1 MVFKTFPRRASRG
14 FTLIE
19 LLVSL
24 LIASIFLMAT
34 AMIVIETMR
43 LDREETGRTQVQA
56 ELTQAMEYIQ
66 QDLAEALYIYNDTE
80 RPTDPQQPPGDGIP
94 DVIQRLWHP
103 GWIRRPEE
111 AIPVVAFWK
120 LEPIPQGCYA
130 GNPTLQQI
138 REGRATLPTE
148 PPPGFPL
155 DQNGRNEDWETLR
168 SRRGIYTLVVYYLRR
183 NYNNAGNPTGQT
195 PWEGNAR
202 IERFEL
208 KPFARQG
215 DNDCAGRSPF
225 FLEDPDPFRDGFLAW
240 PSEQARAR
248 QIPIASRPDGPRFTT
263 QDRVRQISIAGR
275 TDGPRLTTLVSNI
288 FSSREGSPQVAPA
301 CPQGYAFGGGK
312 PDGVTFSGL
321 ENHQNDVGFY
331 VCVRHSPGA
340 DQPQDVIVNITATA
354 MERANP
360 GLFRRYIEDAT
371 SVDISEVSRYLLP
384 LQTRVLARGVINRRL
399 S

>member
-1 MVFKTFPRRASRG
+1 MFKVFRHRVYQSAG

-24 LIASIFLMAT
+24 VVASIFLLAT

-56 ELTQAMEYIQ
+56 ELTQAMEFIQ

-80 RPTDPQQPPGDGIP
+80 QNPQQSDRLGDGIP
-94 DVIQRLWHP
+94 DVIQRLYAP
-103 GWIRRPEE
+103 GWIRRPND

-130 GNPTLQQI
+130 GNPNLQDI
-138 REGRATLPTE
+138 RRGNAILPDQ
-148 PPPGFPL
+148 PPREFPR
-155 DQNGRNEDWETLR
+155 DQNDRNADWDTLV

-183 NYNNAGNPTGQT
+183 NYNNAGNPTGRT

-202 IERFEL
+202 IDRFEL
-208 KPFARQG
+208 RPFNIQG
-215 DNDCAGRSPF
+215 QNNCAGRSPF
-225 FLEDPDPFRDGFLAW
+225 FVEDPDPFRDGFLAW

-248 QIPIASRPDGPRFTT
+248 QIPIA
-263 QDRVRQISIAGR
+263 GR
-275 TDGPRLTTLVSNI
+275 ADGPRLTTLVSNI
-288 FSSREGSPQVAPA
+288 FSSREGSPQVAPL
-301 CPQGYAFGGGK
+301 CPQGYAFGGGR
-312 PDGVTFSGL
+312 PNGVTFSGL
-321 ENHQNDVGFY
+321 GNNQNDVGFY
-331 VCVRHSPGA
+331 VCVRQSVGA
-340 DQPQDVIVNITATA
+340 DRPQDVIINITATA

-360 GLFRRYIEDAT
+360 GLFRRYIRNAT

-384 LQTRVLARGVINRRL
+384 MQTRVLARGVINRPL

>member
-1 MVFKTFPRRASRG
+1 MFFKIFRRRPSKSRG

-24 LIASIFLMAT
+24 LIASIFLLAT
-34 AMIVIETMR
+34 GMIVVETMR

-80 RPTDPQQPPGDGIP
+80 QPNGDGIP
-94 DVIQRLWHP
+94 DVIQRLYTP
-103 GWIRRPEE
+103 GWIRQPAG

-138 REGRATLPTE
+138 REGRARLPNQ
-148 PPPGFPL
+148 PPDGFPR
-155 DQNGRNEDWETLR
+155 DQNGRNADWETLL

-183 NYNNAGNPTGQT
+183 NYNNAGNLADGSTT

-208 KPFARQG
+208 RPFARQG
-215 DNDCAGRSPF
+215 NNDCAGRSPF
-225 FLEDPDPFRDGFLAW
+225 FVEDPDPFRDGFLAW

-248 QIPIASRPDGPRFTT
+248 QIP
-263 QDRVRQISIAGR
+263 IAGR

-288 FSSREGSPQVAPA
+288 FSSREGSPQVAPL
-301 CPQGYAFGGGK
+301 CPQGYAFGGGR
-312 PDGVTFSGL
+312 PNGVTFSGL
-321 ENHQNDVGFY
+321 GNNQNDVGFY
-331 VCVRHSPGA
+331 VCVRQSPGA
-340 DQPQDVIVNITATA
+340 DRPQDVIINITATA

-360 GLFRRYIEDAT
+360 GLFRRYIRNAT

-384 LQTRVLARGVINRRL
+384 MQTRVLARGVINRQL

>member
-1 MVFKTFPRRASRG
+1 MVFKSFRRRASRG

-24 LIASIFLMAT
+24 LIASIFLLAT
-34 AMIVIETMR
+34 GMIVVETMR

-80 RPTDPQQPPGDGIP
+80 QPNGDGIP
-94 DVIQRLWHP
+94 DVIQRLYTP
-103 GWIRRPEE
+103 GWIRQPAG

-138 REGRATLPTE
+138 REGRARLPNQ
-148 PPPGFPL
+148 PPDGFPR
-155 DQNGRNEDWETLR
+155 DQNGRNADWETLL

-183 NYNNAGNPTGQT
+183 NYNNAGNLADGSTT

-208 KPFARQG
+208 RPFARQG
-215 DNDCAGRSPF
+215 NNDCAGRSPF
-225 FLEDPDPFRDGFLAW
+225 FVEDPDPFRDGFLAW

-248 QIPIASRPDGPRFTT
+248 QIP
-263 QDRVRQISIAGR
+263 IAGR

-301 CPQGYAFGGGK
+301 CPQGYAFGGGR
-312 PDGVTFSGL
+312 PNGVTFPEL
-321 ENHQNDVGFY
+321 EDNQNDVGFY
-331 VCVRHSPGA
+331 VCVRQSVGA
-340 DQPQDVIVNITATA
+340 DRPQDVIINITATA

-360 GLFRRYIEDAT
+360 GLFRRYIRNAT

-384 LQTRVLARGVINRRL
+384 MQTLVLARGVINRQL

>member
-1 MVFKTFPRRASRG
+1 MFKVFRHRVHQSAG

-24 LIASIFLMAT
+24 LVASIFLLAT

-80 RPTDPQQPPGDGIP
+80 QNPQQSDRLGDGIP
-94 DVIQRLWHP
+94 DVIQRLYTP
-103 GWIRRPEE
+103 GWIRRPDD

-120 LEPIPQGCYA
+120 LEPIPQGCYRTQRED
-130 GNPTLQQI
+130 GTPGDQIPNLQQI
-138 REGRATLPTE
+138 REGRAILPVQ
-148 PPPGFPL
+148 PPPEFPRT
-155 DQNGRNEDWETLR
+155 NGRNADWETLV

-183 NYNNAGNPTGQT
+183 NYNNAGNPTGPT

-202 IERFEL
+202 IDRFEL
-208 KPFARQG
+208 RPFNTEGQ
-215 DNDCAGRSPF
+215 NNCAGRSPF
-225 FLEDPDPFRDGFLAW
+225 FRVDPDPFRESFLAW
-240 PSEQARAR
+240 PSQQALQRLQR
-248 QIPIASRPDGPRFTT
+248 EGTPQERIAD
-263 QDRVRQISIAGR
+263 AGNQ
-275 TDGPRLTTLVSNI
+275 GPRLTTLVSNI

-312 PDGVTFSGL
+312 PNGVTFPGL
-321 ENHQNDVGFY
+321 GDNQNDVGFH
-331 VCVRHSPGA
+331 VCVRQSPGA
-340 DQPQDVIVNITATA
+340 DRPQDVIINITATA

-360 GLFRRYIEDAT
+360 GLFRRYIRNAT

-384 LQTRVLARGVINRRL
+384 MQTRVLARGVINRPL

>member
-1 MVFKTFPRRASRG
+1 MFFKIFRRRPSKSRG

-24 LIASIFLMAT
+24 LIASIFLLAT
-34 AMIVIETMR
+34 GMIVVETMR

-80 RPTDPQQPPGDGIP
+80 RPSDPQQPPGDGIP
-94 DVIQRLWHP
+94 DVIQRLYTP
-103 GWIRRPEE
+103 GWIRQPAG

-138 REGRATLPTE
+138 REGRARLPNQ
-148 PPPGFPL
+148 PPDGFPR
-155 DQNGRNEDWETLR
+155 DQNGRNADWETLL

-183 NYNNAGNPTGQT
+183 NYNNAGNLADGSTT

-208 KPFARQG
+208 RPFARQG
-215 DNDCAGRSPF
+215 NNDCAGRSPF
-225 FLEDPDPFRDGFLAW
+225 FVEDPDPFRDGFLAW

-248 QIPIASRPDGPRFTT
+248 QIP
-263 QDRVRQISIAGR
+263 IAGR

-321 ENHQNDVGFY
+321 GNNQNDVGFY
-331 VCVRHSPGA
+331 VCVRQSPGA
-340 DQPQDVIVNITATA
+340 DRPQDVIINITATA

-360 GLFRRYIEDAT
+360 GLFRRYIQDAT

-384 LQTRVLARGVINRRL
+384 MQTQVLARGVINRQL

>member
-1 MVFKTFPRRASRG
+1 MFFKIFRRRPSKSRG

-24 LIASIFLMAT
+24 LIASIFLLAT
-34 AMIVIETMR
+34 GMIVVETMR

-80 RPTDPQQPPGDGIP
+80 QPNGDGIP
-94 DVIQRLWHP
+94 DVIQRLYTP
-103 GWIRRPEE
+103 GWIRQPAG

-138 REGRATLPTE
+138 REGRARLPNQ
-148 PPPGFPL
+148 PPDGFPR
-155 DQNGRNEDWETLR
+155 DQNGRNADWETLL

-183 NYNNAGNPTGQT
+183 NYNNAGNLEDGSTT

-202 IERFEL
+202 IDRFEL
-208 KPFARQG
+208 RPFNIQG
-215 DNDCAGRSPF
+215 QNNCAGRSPF
-225 FLEDPDPFRDGFLAW
+225 FVEDPDPFRDGFLAW

-248 QIPIASRPDGPRFTT
+248 QIP
-263 QDRVRQISIAGR
+263 IAGR

-301 CPQGYAFGGGK
+301 CPQGYAFGGGR
-312 PDGVTFSGL
+312 PNGVTFSGL
-321 ENHQNDVGFY
+321 GNNQNDVGFY
-331 VCVRHSPGA
+331 VCVRQSVGA
-340 DQPQDVIVNITATA
+340 DRPQDVIINITATA

-360 GLFRRYIEDAT
+360 GLFRRYIRNAT

-384 LQTRVLARGVINRRL
+384 MQTRVLARGVINRQL

>member
-1 MVFKTFPRRASRG
+1 MFFKIFRRRASRG

-24 LIASIFLMAT
+24 LIASIFLLAT
-34 AMIVIETMR
+34 GMIVVETMR

-80 RPTDPQQPPGDGIP
+80 QPNGDGIP
-94 DVIQRLWHP
+94 DVIQRLYTP
-103 GWIRRPEE
+103 GWIRRPDD
-111 AIPVVAFWK
+111 AIPVVALWK
-120 LEPIPQGCYA
+120 LEPIPRGCYA

-138 REGRATLPTE
+138 REGRATLPAE
-148 PPPGFPL
+148 PPAGFPL
-155 DQNGRNEDWETLR
+155 TNGRNADWETLL

-183 NYNNAGNPTGQT
+183 NYNNAGNPTGNT

-208 KPFARQG
+208 RPLNTQG
-215 DNDCAGRSPF
+215 QNDCAGRSPF
-225 FLEDPDPFRDGFLAW
+225 FVEDPDPFREGFLAW

-248 QIPIASRPDGPRFTT
+248 QIPIASR
-263 QDRVRQISIAGR
+263 A
-275 TDGPRLTTLVSNI
+275 DGPRLITLVSNI

-312 PDGVTFSGL
+312 PDGVTLSGL
-321 ENHQNDVGFY
+321 GNNQNDVGFY
-331 VCVRHSPGA
+331 VCVRQSPGA
-340 DQPQDVIVNITATA
+340 DRPQDVIINITATA

-360 GLFRRYIEDAT
+360 GLFRRYIENAT

-384 LQTRVLARGVINRRL
+384 LQTRVFARGVINRQL

>member
-1 MVFKTFPRRASRG
+1 MFKVFRHRVYQSAG

-24 LIASIFLMAT
+24 VVASIFLLAT
-34 AMIVIETMR
+34 GMIVIETMR

-80 RPTDPQQPPGDGIP
+80 QNPQQSDRLGDGIP
-94 DVIQRLWHP
+94 DVIQRLYAP
-103 GWIRRPEE
+103 GWIRRPDD

-130 GNPTLQQI
+130 GNPTLQDI
-138 REGRATLPTE
+138 RRGNATLPDQ
-148 PPPGFPL
+148 PPPEFPR
-155 DQNGRNEDWETLR
+155 DQDGRNADWDTLV

-183 NYNNAGNPTGQT
+183 NYNNAGNPTGRT

-202 IERFEL
+202 IDRFEL
-208 KPFARQG
+208 RPFNIQG
-215 DNDCAGRSPF
+215 QNNCAGRSPF
-225 FLEDPDPFRDGFLAW
+225 FRVDPDPFQEGFLAW
-240 PSEQARAR
+240 PSQQALQRLQR
-248 QIPIASRPDGPRFTT
+248 EGTPQERIAD
-263 QDRVRQISIAGR
+263 AGNQ
-275 TDGPRLTTLVSNI
+275 GPRLTTLVSNI

-301 CPQGYAFGGGK
+301 CPQGYAFGGGR
-312 PDGVTFSGL
+312 PNGVTFPGL
-321 ENHQNDVGFY
+321 GDNQNDVGFS
-331 VCVRHSPGA
+331 VCVRQSVGA
-340 DQPQDVIVNITATA
+340 DRPQDVIINITATA

-360 GLFRRYIEDAT
+360 GLFRRYIRNAT

-384 LQTRVLARGVINRRL
+384 MQTQVLARGVINRQL

>member
-1 MVFKTFPRRASRG
+1 VLIFRRQASRG

-24 LIASIFLMAT
+24 LVASIFLLAT

-56 ELTQAMEYIQ
+56 ELTQAMEFIQ

-80 RPTDPQQPPGDGIP
+80 QNPQQSDRLGDGIP
-94 DVIQRLWHP
+94 DVIQRLYTP
-103 GWIRRPEE
+103 GWIRRPND

-130 GNPTLQQI
+130 GNPTLQDI
-138 REGRATLPTE
+138 RRGNAILPDQ
-148 PPPGFPL
+148 PPREFPL
-155 DQNGRNEDWETLR
+155 DQNDRNADWDTLV

-183 NYNNAGNPTGQT
+183 NYNNAGNPTGGT

-202 IERFEL
+202 IDRFEL
-208 KPFARQG
+208 RPFNIQG
-215 DNDCAGRSPF
+215 QNNCAGRSPF
-225 FLEDPDPFRDGFLAW
+225 FVEDPDPFRDGFLAW

-248 QIPIASRPDGPRFTT
+248 QIP
-263 QDRVRQISIAGR
+263 IAGR

-312 PDGVTFSGL
+312 PNGVTFPGL
-321 ENHQNDVGFY
+321 GDNQNDVGFH
-331 VCVRHSPGA
+331 VCVRQSPGA
-340 DQPQDVIVNITATA
+340 DRPQDVIINITATA

-360 GLFRRYIEDAT
+360 GLFRRYIRNAT

-384 LQTRVLARGVINRRL
+384 MQTRVLARGVINRPL

>member
-1 MVFKTFPRRASRG
+1 MFKVFRHRVYQSAG

-24 LIASIFLMAT
+24 LVASIFLLAT

-56 ELTQAMEYIQ
+56 ELTQAMEFIQ

-80 RPTDPQQPPGDGIP
+80 QNPQQSDRLGDGIP
-94 DVIQRLWHP
+94 DVIQRLYEP
-103 GWIRRPEE
+103 GWIRRPND

-120 LEPIPQGCYA
+120 LEPIPQGCYE
-130 GNPTLQQI
+130 GNPTLQDI
-138 REGRATLPTE
+138 RRGNAILPDQ
-148 PPPGFPL
+148 PPPEFPL
-155 DQNGRNEDWETLR
+155 DQNDRNADWDTLV

-183 NYNNAGNPTGQT
+183 NYNNAGNPTGPT

-208 KPFARQG
+208 RPFARQG
-215 DNDCAGRSPF
+215 NNDCAGRSPF
-225 FLEDPDPFRDGFLAW
+225 FRVDPDPFREGFLAW
-240 PSEQARAR
+240 PSQQALQRLQR
-248 QIPIASRPDGPRFTT
+248 EGTPQRRIAE
-263 QDRVRQISIAGR
+263 AGNQ
-275 TDGPRLTTLVSNI
+275 GPRLVTLVSNI
-288 FSSREGSPQVAPA
+288 FSSRQGSPQVAPA
-301 CPQGYAFGGGK
+301 CPQGYAFGGGR
-312 PDGVTFSGL
+312 PNGVTFPGL
-321 ENHQNDVGFY
+321 GDNQNDVGFY
-331 VCVRHSPGA
+331 VCVRQSVGA
-340 DQPQDVIVNITATA
+340 DRPQDVIINITATA

-360 GLFRRYIEDAT
+360 GLFRRYIRNAT

-384 LQTRVLARGVINRRL
+384 MQTRVLARGVINRPL

>member
-1 MVFKTFPRRASRG
+1 MFKVFRHRVHQSAG

-24 LIASIFLMAT
+24 LVASIFLLAT

-80 RPTDPQQPPGDGIP
+80 QNPQQSDRLGDGIP
-94 DVIQRLWHP
+94 DVIQRLYTP
-103 GWIRRPEE
+103 GWIRRPDD

-130 GNPTLQQI
+130 GNPTLQDI
-138 REGRATLPTE
+138 RRGNAILPDQ
-148 PPPGFPL
+148 PPPEFPR
-155 DQNGRNEDWETLR
+155 DQDGRNADWDTLV

-183 NYNNAGNPTGQT
+183 NYNNAGNPTGPT

-202 IERFEL
+202 IDRFEL
-208 KPFARQG
+208 RPFNTEGQ
-215 DNDCAGRSPF
+215 NNCAGRSPF
-225 FLEDPDPFRDGFLAW
+225 FRVDPDPFRESFLAW
-240 PSEQARAR
+240 PSQQALQRLQR
-248 QIPIASRPDGPRFTT
+248 EGTPQERIAD
-263 QDRVRQISIAGR
+263 AGNQ
-275 TDGPRLTTLVSNI
+275 GPRLTTLVSNI

-301 CPQGYAFGGGK
+301 CPQDYAFGGGK
-312 PDGVTFSGL
+312 PNGVTFPGL
-321 ENHQNDVGFY
+321 GDNQNDVGFH
-331 VCVRHSPGA
+331 VCVRQSPGA
-340 DQPQDVIVNITATA
+340 DRPQDVIINITATA

-360 GLFRRYIEDAT
+360 GLFRRYIRNAT

-384 LQTRVLARGVINRRL
+384 MQTRVLARGVINRPL

>member
-1 MVFKTFPRRASRG
+1 MVFKSFRRRASRG

-24 LIASIFLMAT
+24 LIASIFLLAT
-34 AMIVIETMR
+34 AMIVVETMR

-80 RPTDPQQPPGDGIP
+80 QPNGDGIP
-94 DVIQRLWHP
+94 DVIQRLYTP
-103 GWIRRPEE
+103 GWIRRPDG
-111 AIPVVAFWK
+111 AIPVVALWK

-138 REGRATLPTE
+138 REGRATLPAQ
-148 PPPGFPL
+148 PPAAFL
-155 DQNGRNEDWETLR
+155 SDQNGRADWETLV

-183 NYNNAGNPTGQT
+183 NYNNAGNLADGSTT

-202 IERFEL
+202 IQRFEL
-208 KPFARQG
+208 RPLARQG
-215 DNDCAGRSPF
+215 DNDCAGRSRF
-225 FLEDPDPFRDGFLAW
+225 FVEDPDPFREGFLAW

-248 QIPIASRPDGPRFTT
+248 QIPIA
-263 QDRVRQISIAGR
+263 GR
-275 TDGPRLTTLVSNI
+275 TDGPLLTTLVSNI

-301 CPQGYAFGGGK
+301 CPEGYAFGGGK
-312 PDGVTFSGL
+312 PNGVTFSGL
-321 ENHQNDVGFY
+321 ADNQNDVGFY
-331 VCVRHSPGA
+331 VCVRRSPGA
-340 DQPQDVIVNITATA
+340 DRPQDVILNITATA

-360 GLFRRYIEDAT
+360 GLFRRYIQDAT

-384 LQTRVLARGVINRRL
+384 LQTRVLARGVINRQL

>member
-1 MVFKTFPRRASRG
+1 MFKVFRHRVYQSAG

-24 LIASIFLMAT
+24 LVAFIFLLAT

-56 ELTQAMEYIQ
+56 ELTQAMEFIQ

-80 RPTDPQQPPGDGIP
+80 QNPQQSDRLGDGIP
-94 DVIQRLWHP
+94 DVIQRLYTP
-103 GWIRRPEE
+103 GWIRRPDD

-138 REGRATLPTE
+138 REGRATLPAE
-148 PPPGFPL
+148 PPPEFPRT
-155 DQNGRNEDWETLR
+155 NGRNADWDTLV

-183 NYNNAGNPTGQT
+183 NYNDAGNPTGRA

-202 IERFEL
+202 IDRFEL
-208 KPFARQG
+208 QPFNIQG
-215 DNDCAGRSPF
+215 QNNCAGRSPF
-225 FLEDPDPFRDGFLAW
+225 FRVDPDPFREGFLAW
-240 PSEQARAR
+240 PSQQALQRLQREGTPQERIADAR
-248 QIPIASRPDGPRFTT
+248 NR
-263 QDRVRQISIAGR
+263 
-275 TDGPRLTTLVSNI
+275 GPRLVTLVSNI
-288 FSSREGSPQVAPA
+288 FSSREESPQVAPA
-301 CPQGYAFGGGK
+301 CPQGYAFGGGR
-312 PDGVTFSGL
+312 PNGVIFPELGDN
-321 ENHQNDVGFY
+321 ENDVGFF
-331 VCVRHSPGA
+331 VCVRQSVGA
-340 DQPQDVIVNITATA
+340 DRPQDVIINITATA

-360 GLFRRYIEDAT
+360 GLFRRYIQDAT

-384 LQTRVLARGVINRRL
+384 LQTRVFARGVINRQL

>member
-1 MVFKTFPRRASRG
+1 MFFKIFRRRPSKSRG

-24 LIASIFLMAT
+24 LIASIFLLAT
-34 AMIVIETMR
+34 GMIVVETMR

-80 RPTDPQQPPGDGIP
+80 QPNGDGIP
-94 DVIQRLWHP
+94 DVIQRLYTP
-103 GWIRRPEE
+103 GWIRQPAG

-138 REGRATLPTE
+138 REGRARLPNQ
-148 PPPGFPL
+148 PPDGFPR
-155 DQNGRNEDWETLR
+155 DQNGRNADWETLL

-183 NYNNAGNPTGQT
+183 NYNNAGNLADGSTT

-208 KPFARQG
+208 RPFARQG
-215 DNDCAGRSPF
+215 NNDCAGRSPF
-225 FLEDPDPFRDGFLAW
+225 FVEDPDPFRDGFLAW

-248 QIPIASRPDGPRFTT
+248 QIP
-263 QDRVRQISIAGR
+263 IAGR

-288 FSSREGSPQVAPA
+288 FSSREGSPQVAPL
-301 CPQGYAFGGGK
+301 CPQGYAFGGGR
-312 PDGVTFSGL
+312 PNGVTFSGL
-321 ENHQNDVGFY
+321 GNNQNDVGFY
-331 VCVRHSPGA
+331 VCVRQSPGA
-340 DQPQDVIVNITATA
+340 DRPQDVIINITATA

-360 GLFRRYIEDAT
+360 GLFRRYIRNAT

-384 LQTRVLARGVINRRL
+384 LQTRVFARGVINRQL

>member
-1 MVFKTFPRRASRG
+1 MVFKSFRRRASRG

-24 LIASIFLMAT
+24 LIAFIFLLAT
-34 AMIVIETMR
+34 GMIVVETMR

-80 RPTDPQQPPGDGIP
+80 QPNGDGIP
-94 DVIQRLWHP
+94 DVIQRLYTP
-103 GWIRRPEE
+103 GWIRQPAG

-138 REGRATLPTE
+138 REGRARLPNQ
-148 PPPGFPL
+148 PPDGFPR
-155 DQNGRNEDWETLR
+155 DQNGRNADWETLL

-183 NYNNAGNPTGQT
+183 NYNNAGNLADGSTT

-208 KPFARQG
+208 RPFARQG
-215 DNDCAGRSPF
+215 NNDCAGRSPF
-225 FLEDPDPFRDGFLAW
+225 FVEDPDPFRDGFLAW

-248 QIPIASRPDGPRFTT
+248 QIP
-263 QDRVRQISIAGR
+263 IAGR

-301 CPQGYAFGGGK
+301 CPQGYAFGGGR
-312 PDGVTFSGL
+312 PNGVTFSGL
-321 ENHQNDVGFY
+321 GNNQNDVGFY
-331 VCVRHSPGA
+331 VCVRQSPGA
-340 DQPQDVIVNITATA
+340 DRPQDVIINITATA

-360 GLFRRYIEDAT
+360 GLFRRYIQDAT

-384 LQTRVLARGVINRRL
+384 MQTLVLARGVINRQL

>member
-1 MVFKTFPRRASRG
+1 MFFKIFRRRPSKSRG

-24 LIASIFLMAT
+24 LIASIFLLAT
-34 AMIVIETMR
+34 GMIVVETMR

-80 RPTDPQQPPGDGIP
+80 QPNGDGIP
-94 DVIQRLWHP
+94 DVIQRLYTP
-103 GWIRRPEE
+103 GWIRQPAG

-138 REGRATLPTE
+138 REGRARLPNQ
-148 PPPGFPL
+148 PPDGFPR
-155 DQNGRNEDWETLR
+155 DQNGRNADWETLL

-183 NYNNAGNPTGQT
+183 NYNNAGNLADGSTT

-208 KPFARQG
+208 RPFARQG
-215 DNDCAGRSPF
+215 NNDCAGRSPF
-225 FLEDPDPFRDGFLAW
+225 FVEDPDPFRDGFLAW

-248 QIPIASRPDGPRFTT
+248 QIP
-263 QDRVRQISIAGR
+263 IAGR

-301 CPQGYAFGGGK
+301 CPQGYAFGGGQ

-321 ENHQNDVGFY
+321 GNNQNDVGFY
-331 VCVRHSPGA
+331 VCVRQSPGA
-340 DQPQDVIVNITATA
+340 DRPQDVIINITATA

-360 GLFRRYIEDAT
+360 GLFRRYIRNAT

-384 LQTRVLARGVINRRL
+384 LQTRVFARGVINRQL

>member
-1 MVFKTFPRRASRG
+1 MVFKSFRRRASRG

-24 LIASIFLMAT
+24 LIASIFLLAT
-34 AMIVIETMR
+34 GMIVVETMR

-80 RPTDPQQPPGDGIP
+80 QNPQQSDRLGDGIP
-94 DVIQRLWHP
+94 DVIQRLYTP
-103 GWIRRPEE
+103 GWIRQPAG

-138 REGRATLPTE
+138 REGRARLPNQ
-148 PPPGFPL
+148 PPDGFPR
-155 DQNGRNEDWETLR
+155 DQNGRNADWETLL

-183 NYNNAGNPTGQT
+183 NYNNAGNPTGGT

-202 IERFEL
+202 IDRFEL
-208 KPFARQG
+208 QPFNIQG
-215 DNDCAGRSPF
+215 QNNCAGRSPF
-225 FLEDPDPFRDGFLAW
+225 FVEDPDPFRDGFLAW

-248 QIPIASRPDGPRFTT
+248 QIPIA
-263 QDRVRQISIAGR
+263 GR
-275 TDGPRLTTLVSNI
+275 TDGPRLITLVSNI

-321 ENHQNDVGFY
+321 GNNQNDVGFY
-331 VCVRHSPGA
+331 VCVRQSPGA
-340 DQPQDVIVNITATA
+340 DRPQDVIINITATA

-360 GLFRRYIEDAT
+360 GLFRRYIQDAT

-384 LQTRVLARGVINRRL
+384 MQTRVLARGVINRPL

>member
-1 MVFKTFPRRASRG
+1 MFFKIFRRRPSKSRG

-24 LIASIFLMAT
+24 LVASIFLLAT

-56 ELTQAMEYIQ
+56 ELTQAMEFIQ

-80 RPTDPQQPPGDGIP
+80 QNPQQSDRLGDGIP
-94 DVIQRLWHP
+94 DVIQRLYAP
-103 GWIRRPEE
+103 GWIRRPND

-130 GNPTLQQI
+130 GNPTLQDI
-138 REGRATLPTE
+138 RRGNAILPDQ
-148 PPPGFPL
+148 PPREFPR
-155 DQNGRNEDWETLR
+155 DQNDRNADWDTLV

-183 NYNNAGNPTGQT
+183 NYNNAGNPTGRT

-202 IERFEL
+202 IDRFEL
-208 KPFARQG
+208 RPFNTEGQ
-215 DNDCAGRSPF
+215 NNCAGRSPF
-225 FLEDPDPFRDGFLAW
+225 FVEDPDPFRDGFLAW

-248 QIPIASRPDGPRFTT
+248 QIPIA
-263 QDRVRQISIAGR
+263 GR
-275 TDGPRLTTLVSNI
+275 ADGPRLTTLVSNI
-288 FSSREGSPQVAPA
+288 FSSRQGSPQVAPP
-301 CPQGYAFGGGK
+301 CPQGYAFGGGR
-312 PDGVTFSGL
+312 PNGVTFSGL
-321 ENHQNDVGFY
+321 SNNQNDVGFY
-331 VCVRHSPGA
+331 VCVRQSVGA
-340 DQPQDVIVNITATA
+340 DRPQDVIINITATA

-360 GLFRRYIEDAT
+360 GLFRRYIRNAT

-384 LQTRVLARGVINRRL
+384 MQTQVLARGVINRPL

>member
-1 MVFKTFPRRASRG
+1 MVFKSFRRRASRG

-24 LIASIFLMAT
+24 LIAFIFLLAT
-34 AMIVIETMR
+34 GMIVVETMR

-80 RPTDPQQPPGDGIP
+80 QPNGDGIP
-94 DVIQRLWHP
+94 DVIQRLYTP
-103 GWIRRPEE
+103 GWIRQPAG

-138 REGRATLPTE
+138 REGRARLPNQ
-148 PPPGFPL
+148 PPDGFPR
-155 DQNGRNEDWETLR
+155 DQNGRNADWETLL

-183 NYNNAGNPTGQT
+183 NYNNAGNLADGSTT

-208 KPFARQG
+208 RPFARQG
-215 DNDCAGRSPF
+215 NNDCAGRSPF
-225 FLEDPDPFRDGFLAW
+225 FVEDPDPFRDGFLAW

-248 QIPIASRPDGPRFTT
+248 QIP
-263 QDRVRQISIAGR
+263 IAGR

-321 ENHQNDVGFY
+321 GNNQNDVGFY
-331 VCVRHSPGA
+331 VCVRQSPGA
-340 DQPQDVIVNITATA
+340 DRPQDVIINITATA

-360 GLFRRYIEDAT
+360 GLFRRYIQDAT

-384 LQTRVLARGVINRRL
+384 MQTRVLARGVINRQL

>member
-1 MVFKTFPRRASRG
+1 MFKVFRHRVYQSAG

-24 LIASIFLMAT
+24 LVASIFLLAT

-80 RPTDPQQPPGDGIP
+80 RPSDPQQPPGDGIP
-94 DVIQRLWHP
+94 DVIQRLYEP
-103 GWIRRPEE
+103 GWIRRPAG

-138 REGRATLPTE
+138 REGRATLPAE
-148 PPPGFPL
+148 PPPEFPRT
-155 DQNGRNEDWETLR
+155 NGRNADWETLV

-183 NYNNAGNPTGQT
+183 NYNNAGNLEDGSTT

-202 IERFEL
+202 IDRFEL
-208 KPFARQG
+208 RPFNIQG
-215 DNDCAGRSPF
+215 QNNCAGRSPF
-225 FLEDPDPFRDGFLAW
+225 FVEDPDPFRDGFLAW

-248 QIPIASRPDGPRFTT
+248 QIPIA
-263 QDRVRQISIAGR
+263 GR
-275 TDGPRLTTLVSNI
+275 ADGPRLTTLVSNI
-288 FSSREGSPQVAPA
+288 FSSREGSPQVAPL
-301 CPQGYAFGGGK
+301 CPQGYAFGGGR
-312 PDGVTFSGL
+312 PNGVTFSGL
-321 ENHQNDVGFY
+321 GNNQNDVGFY
-331 VCVRHSPGA
+331 VCVRQSPGA
-340 DQPQDVIVNITATA
+340 DRPQDVIINITATA

-360 GLFRRYIEDAT
+360 GLFRRYIQDAT
-371 SVDISEVSRYLLP
+371 SVDISQVSRYLLP
-384 LQTRVLARGVINRRL
+384 LQTRVFARGVINRPL

>member
-1 MVFKTFPRRASRG
+1 MFKVFRHRVHQSAG

-24 LIASIFLMAT
+24 LVASIFLLAT

-43 LDREETGRTQVQA
+43 LDREETERTQVQA
-56 ELTQAMEYIQ
+56 ELTQAMESIQ

-80 RPTDPQQPPGDGIP
+80 QNPQQPDRLGDGIP
-94 DVIQRLWHP
+94 DVIQRLYTP
-103 GWIRRPEE
+103 GWIRRPND

-130 GNPTLQQI
+130 GNPTLQDI
-138 REGRATLPTE
+138 RRGNATLPDQ
-148 PPPGFPL
+148 PPPEFPL
-155 DQNGRNEDWETLR
+155 DQNDRNADWDTLV

-183 NYNNAGNPTGQT
+183 NYNNAGNPTGGT

-202 IERFEL
+202 IDRFEL
-208 KPFARQG
+208 RPFNIQG
-215 DNDCAGRSPF
+215 QNNCAGRSPF
-225 FLEDPDPFRDGFLAW
+225 FVEDPDPFRDGFLAW

-248 QIPIASRPDGPRFTT
+248 QIP
-263 QDRVRQISIAGR
+263 IAGR

-301 CPQGYAFGGGK
+301 CPQGYAFGGGR

-321 ENHQNDVGFY
+321 EVNQNDVGFY
-331 VCVRHSPGA
+331 VCVRQSVGA
-340 DQPQDVIVNITATA
+340 DRPQDVIINITATA

-360 GLFRRYIEDAT
+360 GLFRRYIRNAT

-384 LQTRVLARGVINRRL
+384 MQTRVLARGVINRQL

>member
-1 MVFKTFPRRASRG
+1 MVFKSFRRRASRG

-24 LIASIFLMAT
+24 LIASIFLLAT
-34 AMIVIETMR
+34 GMIVVETMR

-66 QDLAEALYIYNDTE
+66 QDLAEVLYIYNDTE
-80 RPTDPQQPPGDGIP
+80 QPNGDGIP
-94 DVIQRLWHP
+94 DVIQRLYTP
-103 GWIRRPEE
+103 GWIRQPAG

-120 LEPIPQGCYA
+120 LEPIPQGCYRTQRED
-130 GNPTLQQI
+130 GTPGDQIPNLQQI
-138 REGRATLPTE
+138 REGRAILPVQ
-148 PPPGFPL
+148 PPPGFPR
-155 DQNGRNEDWETLR
+155 DRNGRNADWDTLV

-183 NYNNAGNPTGQT
+183 NYNNAGNLADGSTT

-208 KPFARQG
+208 RPFARQG
-215 DNDCAGRSPF
+215 NNDCAGRSPF
-225 FLEDPDPFRDGFLAW
+225 FVEDPDPFRDGFLAW

-248 QIPIASRPDGPRFTT
+248 QIP
-263 QDRVRQISIAGR
+263 IAGR

-288 FSSREGSPQVAPA
+288 FSSREGSPQVAPL
-301 CPQGYAFGGGK
+301 CPQGYAFGGGR
-312 PDGVTFSGL
+312 PNGVTFSGL
-321 ENHQNDVGFY
+321 GNNQNDVGFY
-331 VCVRHSPGA
+331 VCVRQSPGA
-340 DQPQDVIVNITATA
+340 DRPQDVIINITATA

-360 GLFRRYIEDAT
+360 GLFRRYIRNAT

-384 LQTRVLARGVINRRL
+384 MQTRVLARGVINRQL

>member
-1 MVFKTFPRRASRG
+1 MVFKSFRRRASRG

-24 LIASIFLMAT
+24 LIASIFLLAT
-34 AMIVIETMR
+34 GMIVVETMR

-80 RPTDPQQPPGDGIP
+80 QPNGDGIP
-94 DVIQRLWHP
+94 DVIQRLYTP
-103 GWIRRPEE
+103 GWIRQPAG

-120 LEPIPQGCYA
+120 LEPIPQGCYRTQRED
-130 GNPTLQQI
+130 GTPGDQIPNLQQI
-138 REGRATLPTE
+138 REGRAILPVQ
-148 PPPGFPL
+148 PPPGFPR
-155 DQNGRNEDWETLR
+155 DRNGRNADWDTLV

-183 NYNNAGNPTGQT
+183 NYNNAGNPTGRT

-202 IERFEL
+202 IDRFEL
-208 KPFARQG
+208 RPFNTEGQ
-215 DNDCAGRSPF
+215 NNCAGRSPF
-225 FLEDPDPFRDGFLAW
+225 FRVDPDPFREGFLAW
-240 PSEQARAR
+240 PSQQALQRLQR
-248 QIPIASRPDGPRFTT
+248 EGTPQERIAD
-263 QDRVRQISIAGR
+263 AGNQ
-275 TDGPRLTTLVSNI
+275 GPRLTTLVSNI

-301 CPQGYAFGGGK
+301 CPQGYAFGGGR
-312 PDGVTFSGL
+312 PNGVTFPVTFPGL
-321 ENHQNDVGFY
+321 GDNENDVGFH
-331 VCVRHSPGA
+331 VCVRQSVGA
-340 DQPQDVIVNITATA
+340 DRPQDVIINITATA

-360 GLFRRYIEDAT
+360 GLFRRYIRNAT

-384 LQTRVLARGVINRRL
+384 MQTQVLARGVINRPL

>member
-1 MVFKTFPRRASRG
+1 MFKVFRHRVYQSAG

-24 LIASIFLMAT
+24 VVASIFLLAT
-34 AMIVIETMR
+34 GMIVIETMR

-80 RPTDPQQPPGDGIP
+80 QNPQQSDRLGDGIP
-94 DVIQRLWHP
+94 DVIQRLYAP
-103 GWIRRPEE
+103 GWIRRPDD

-130 GNPTLQQI
+130 GNPTLQDI
-138 REGRATLPTE
+138 RRGNATLPDQ
-148 PPPGFPL
+148 PPPEFPR
-155 DQNGRNEDWETLR
+155 DQNGRNADWDTLV

-183 NYNNAGNPTGQT
+183 NYNNAGNPTGRT

-202 IERFEL
+202 IDRFEL
-208 KPFARQG
+208 RPFNIQG
-215 DNDCAGRSPF
+215 QNNCAGRSPF
-225 FLEDPDPFRDGFLAW
+225 FRVDPDPFQEGFLAW
-240 PSEQARAR
+240 PSQQALQRLQR
-248 QIPIASRPDGPRFTT
+248 EGTPQERIAD
-263 QDRVRQISIAGR
+263 AGNQ
-275 TDGPRLTTLVSNI
+275 GPRLTTLVSNI

-301 CPQGYAFGGGK
+301 CPQGYAFGGGR
-312 PDGVTFSGL
+312 PNGVTFPGL
-321 ENHQNDVGFY
+321 GDNQNDVGFS
-331 VCVRHSPGA
+331 VCVRQSVGA
-340 DQPQDVIVNITATA
+340 DRPQDVIINITATA

-360 GLFRRYIEDAT
+360 GLFRRYIRNAT

-384 LQTRVLARGVINRRL
+384 MQTQVLARGVINRQL

>member
-1 MVFKTFPRRASRG
+1 MFFKIFRRRPSKSRG

-24 LIASIFLMAT
+24 LIASIFLLAT
-34 AMIVIETMR
+34 GMIVVETMR

-80 RPTDPQQPPGDGIP
+80 RPSDPQQPPGDGIP
-94 DVIQRLWHP
+94 DVIQRLYTP
-103 GWIRRPEE
+103 GWIRQPAG

-138 REGRATLPTE
+138 REGRARLPNQ
-148 PPPGFPL
+148 PPDGFPR
-155 DQNGRNEDWETLR
+155 DQNGRNADWETLL

-183 NYNNAGNPTGQT
+183 NYNNAGNLADGSTT

-208 KPFARQG
+208 RPFARQG
-215 DNDCAGRSPF
+215 NNDCAGRSPF
-225 FLEDPDPFRDGFLAW
+225 FVEDPDPFRDGFLAW

-248 QIPIASRPDGPRFTT
+248 QIP
-263 QDRVRQISIAGR
+263 IAGR

-321 ENHQNDVGFY
+321 GNNQNDVGFY
-331 VCVRHSPGA
+331 VCVRQSPGA
-340 DQPQDVIVNITATA
+340 DRPQDVIINITATA

-360 GLFRRYIEDAT
+360 GLFRRYIQDAT

-384 LQTRVLARGVINRRL
+384 LQTRVFARGVINRQL

>member
-1 MVFKTFPRRASRG
+1 MFKVFRHRVYQSAG

-24 LIASIFLMAT
+24 LVASIFLLAT

-43 LDREETGRTQVQA
+43 LDREETERTQVQA
-56 ELTQAMEYIQ
+56 ELTQAMESIQ

-80 RPTDPQQPPGDGIP
+80 QNPQQPDRLGDGIP
-94 DVIQRLWHP
+94 DVIQRLYTP
-103 GWIRRPEE
+103 GWIRRPND

-130 GNPTLQQI
+130 GNPTLQDI
-138 REGRATLPTE
+138 RRGNATLPDQ
-148 PPPGFPL
+148 PPPEFPR
-155 DQNGRNEDWETLR
+155 DQDGRNADWDTLV

-183 NYNNAGNPTGQT
+183 NYNDAGNPTGGT

-202 IERFEL
+202 IDRFEL
-208 KPFARQG
+208 RPFNIQG
-215 DNDCAGRSPF
+215 QNNCAGRSPF
-225 FLEDPDPFRDGFLAW
+225 FVEDPDPFRDGFLAW

-248 QIPIASRPDGPRFTT
+248 QIP
-263 QDRVRQISIAGR
+263 IAGR

-301 CPQGYAFGGGK
+301 CPQGYAFGGGR
-312 PDGVTFSGL
+312 PNRVTFPGL
-321 ENHQNDVGFY
+321 GDNQNDVGFH
-331 VCVRHSPGA
+331 VCVRQSVGA
-340 DQPQDVIVNITATA
+340 DRPQDVIINITATA

-360 GLFRRYIEDAT
+360 GLFRRYIQDAT

-384 LQTRVLARGVINRRL
+384 MQTRVLARGVINRQL

>member
-1 MVFKTFPRRASRG
+1 MFKVFRHRVYQSAG

-24 LIASIFLMAT
+24 VVASIFLLAT
-34 AMIVIETMR
+34 GMIVIETMR

-56 ELTQAMEYIQ
+56 ELTQAMEFIQ

-80 RPTDPQQPPGDGIP
+80 QNPQQSDRLGDGIP
-94 DVIQRLWHP
+94 DVIQRLYAP
-103 GWIRRPEE
+103 GWIRRPDD

-120 LEPIPQGCYA
+120 LEPIPQGCYRTQRED
-130 GNPTLQQI
+130 GTPGDQIPNLQQI
-138 REGRATLPTE
+138 REGRAILPVQPPREFPRDRNDRNADWDTLV
-148 PPPGFPL
+148 
-155 DQNGRNEDWETLR
+155 

-183 NYNNAGNPTGQT
+183 NYNNAGNPTGGT

-202 IERFEL
+202 IDRFEL
-208 KPFARQG
+208 RPFNIQG
-215 DNDCAGRSPF
+215 QNNCAGRSPF
-225 FLEDPDPFRDGFLAW
+225 FVEDPDPFRDGFLAW

-248 QIPIASRPDGPRFTT
+248 QIP
-263 QDRVRQISIAGR
+263 IAGR

-312 PDGVTFSGL
+312 PNGVTFPGL
-321 ENHQNDVGFY
+321 GDNQNDVGFY
-331 VCVRHSPGA
+331 VCVRQSVGA
-340 DQPQDVIVNITATA
+340 DRPQDVIINITATA

-360 GLFRRYIEDAT
+360 GLFRRYIRNAT

-384 LQTRVLARGVINRRL
+384 MQTRVLARGVINRQL

>member
-1 MVFKTFPRRASRG
+1 MFFKIFRRRPSKSRG

-24 LIASIFLMAT
+24 LIASIFLLAT
-34 AMIVIETMR
+34 GMIVVETMR

-80 RPTDPQQPPGDGIP
+80 QPNGDGIP
-94 DVIQRLWHP
+94 DVIQRLYTP
-103 GWIRRPEE
+103 GWIRQPAG

-138 REGRATLPTE
+138 REGRARLPNQ
-148 PPPGFPL
+148 PPDGFPR
-155 DQNGRNEDWETLR
+155 DQNGRNADWETLL

-183 NYNNAGNPTGQT
+183 NYNNAGNLADGSTT

-208 KPFARQG
+208 RPFARQG
-215 DNDCAGRSPF
+215 NNDCAGRSPF
-225 FLEDPDPFRDGFLAW
+225 FVEDPDPFRDGFLAW

-248 QIPIASRPDGPRFTT
+248 QIP
-263 QDRVRQISIAGR
+263 IAGR

-321 ENHQNDVGFY
+321 GNNQNDVGFY
-331 VCVRHSPGA
+331 VCVRQSPGA
-340 DQPQDVIVNITATA
+340 DRPQDVIINITATA

-360 GLFRRYIEDAT
+360 GLFRRYIQDAT

-384 LQTRVLARGVINRRL
+384 MQTLVLARGVINRQL

>member
-1 MVFKTFPRRASRG
+1 MFKVFRHRVYKSAG
-14 FTLIE
+14 FTLTE

-24 LIASIFLMAT
+24 VVASIFLLAT

-80 RPTDPQQPPGDGIP
+80 QNPQQSDRLGDGIP
-94 DVIQRLWHP
+94 DVIQRLYTP
-103 GWIRRPEE
+103 GWIRRPND

-120 LEPIPQGCYA
+120 LEPIPQGCYE
-130 GNPTLQQI
+130 GNPTLQDI
-138 REGRATLPTE
+138 RRGNATLPNQ
-148 PPPGFPL
+148 PPPEFPP
-155 DQNGRNEDWETLR
+155 DRNGRNADWDTLV

-183 NYNNAGNPTGQT
+183 NYNNAGNPTGPT

-208 KPFARQG
+208 RPFARQG
-215 DNDCAGRSPF
+215 NNDCAGRSPF
-225 FLEDPDPFRDGFLAW
+225 FRVDPDPFREGFLAW
-240 PSEQARAR
+240 PSQQALQRLQQEGTPQR
-248 QIPIASRPDGPRFTT
+248 RIAEAGNQGPGL
-263 QDRVRQISIAGR
+263 V
-275 TDGPRLTTLVSNI
+275 TLVSNI
-288 FSSREGSPQVAPA
+288 FSSRQGSRQVAPA
-301 CPQGYAFGGGK
+301 CPQGYAFGGGR
-312 PDGVTFSGL
+312 PNGVTFPGL
-321 ENHQNDVGFY
+321 GDNQNDVGFY
-331 VCVRHSPGA
+331 VCVRQSVGA
-340 DQPQDVIVNITATA
+340 DRPQDVIINITATA

-360 GLFRRYIEDAT
+360 GLFRRYIRNAT

-384 LQTRVLARGVINRRL
+384 MQTLVLARGVINRPL

>member
-1 MVFKTFPRRASRG
+1 MFKVFRHRVYQSAG

-24 LIASIFLMAT
+24 LVASIFLLAT

-66 QDLAEALYIYNDTE
+66 QDLAEALYIYNDAE
-80 RPTDPQQPPGDGIP
+80 QPNGDGTP
-94 DVIQRLWHP
+94 DLIQRLYTP
-103 GWIRRPEE
+103 GWIRRPND

-130 GNPTLQQI
+130 GNPTLQDI
-138 REGRATLPTE
+138 RRGNATLPDQ
-148 PPPGFPL
+148 PPPEFPR
-155 DQNGRNEDWETLR
+155 DQDGRNADWDTLV

-183 NYNNAGNPTGQT
+183 NYNDAGNPTGGT

-202 IERFEL
+202 IDRFEL
-208 KPFARQG
+208 RPFNIQG
-215 DNDCAGRSPF
+215 QNNCAGRSPF
-225 FLEDPDPFRDGFLAW
+225 FVEDPDPFRDGFLAW

-248 QIPIASRPDGPRFTT
+248 QIP
-263 QDRVRQISIAGR
+263 IAGR

-301 CPQGYAFGGGK
+301 CPQGYAFGGGR
-312 PDGVTFSGL
+312 PNGVTFPGL
-321 ENHQNDVGFY
+321 GDNQNDVGFY
-331 VCVRHSPGA
+331 VCVRQSVGA
-340 DQPQDVIVNITATA
+340 DRPQDVIINITATA

-360 GLFRRYIEDAT
+360 GLFRRYIRDAT

-384 LQTRVLARGVINRRL
+384 MQTRVLARGVINRQL

>member
-1 MVFKTFPRRASRG
+1 MLIFRRQASRG

-24 LIASIFLMAT
+24 LVAFIFLLAT

-56 ELTQAMEYIQ
+56 ELTQAMEFIQ

-80 RPTDPQQPPGDGIP
+80 QPNGDGIP
-94 DVIQRLWHP
+94 DVIQRLYTP
-103 GWIRRPEE
+103 GWIRQPAG

-120 LEPIPQGCYA
+120 LEPIPQGCYRTQRED
-130 GNPTLQQI
+130 GTPGDQIPNLQQI
-138 REGRATLPTE
+138 REGRAILPVQ
-148 PPPGFPL
+148 PPPEFPRT
-155 DQNGRNEDWETLR
+155 NGRNADWDTLV

-183 NYNNAGNPTGQT
+183 NYNNAGNLADGSTT

-208 KPFARQG
+208 RPFARQG
-215 DNDCAGRSPF
+215 NNDCAGRSPF
-225 FLEDPDPFRDGFLAW
+225 FVEDPDPFRDGFLAW

-248 QIPIASRPDGPRFTT
+248 QIP
-263 QDRVRQISIAGR
+263 IAGR

-288 FSSREGSPQVAPA
+288 FSSREGSPQVAPL
-301 CPQGYAFGGGK
+301 CPQGYAFGGGR
-312 PDGVTFSGL
+312 PNGVTFSGL
-321 ENHQNDVGFY
+321 GNNQNDVGFY
-331 VCVRHSPGA
+331 VCVRQSPGA
-340 DQPQDVIVNITATA
+340 DRPQDVIINITATA

-360 GLFRRYIEDAT
+360 GLFRRYIRNAT

-384 LQTRVLARGVINRRL
+384 MQTRVLARGVINRQL